1 MENKQINNQ
10 QILMIQ
16 SDKITIEQE
25 MRNDSIKIN
34 ICYIVSLK
42 KKVIKIQFSAL
53 TNALQSLLS

>member
-25 MRNDSIKIN
+25 MRNDS
-34 ICYIVSLK
+34 V
-42 KKVIKIQFSAL
+42 
-53 TNALQSLLS
+53 

>member
-25 MRNDSIKIN
+25 MRNDSI
-34 ICYIVSLK
+34 
-42 KKVIKIQFSAL
+42 
-53 TNALQSLLS
+53 

>member
-25 MRNDSIKIN
+25 MIQ
-34 ICYIVSLK
+34 LK
-42 KKVIKIQFSAL
+42 
-53 TNALQSLLS
+53 